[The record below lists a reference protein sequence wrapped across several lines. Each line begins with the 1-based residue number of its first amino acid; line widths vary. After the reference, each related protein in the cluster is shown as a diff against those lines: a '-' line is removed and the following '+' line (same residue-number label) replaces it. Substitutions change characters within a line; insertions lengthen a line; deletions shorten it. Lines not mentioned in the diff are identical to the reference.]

1 MRPLAKTF
9 REAIMKKQM
18 WGVSLAVLVAAF
30 GSVMETKAQTGST
43 GLSIDGRIGVSAAIA
58 LADGHIQSMVRSLQL
73 LAITEEV
80 GSGNWERMRGLLA
93 KFKEVQI
100 PAVVFFALPDGSY
113 YTVEKGK
120 TDQNIKDRAYFPR
133 VMAGKVA
140 IGDLVVSRSTG
151 KKVMV
156 AAVPVKSGGKV
167 IGALGVSVHLDKM
180 SELLARELQLP
191 PNMVLYAI
199 DKQGTTALHSV
210 TRLIFEDPAKQ
221 KSETLTRAVK
231 EMLSKEE
238 GMVTYEFEGK
248 RKKAYFKTSP
258 LTGWRF
264 ALAVT
269 TARSE

>member
-73 LAITEEV
+73 LAMTEEV

-120 TDQNIKDRAYFPR
+120 TDQNIKDRAYFPKL
-133 VMAGKVA
+133 MAGQITV
-140 IGDLVVSRSTG
+140 GDLVMSRSTG
-151 KKVMV
+151 RKVMV

-167 IGALGVSVHLDKM
+167 IGALGASIHLDKL

-191 PNMVLYAI
+191 PNIVLYAI
-199 DKQGTTALHSV
+199 DGKQGTTALHSV
-210 TRLIFEDPAKQ
+210 TRLVFEDPAKQ

-238 GMVTYEFEGK
+238 GIVTYEFEGK

-269 TARSE
+269 TQ

>member
-1 MRPLAKTF
+1 
-9 REAIMKKQM
+9 MKKQM
-18 WGVSLAVLVAAF
+18 WGISLAVLVAAL
-30 GSVMETKAQTGST
+30 GSVENARAQTGGA
-43 GLSIDGRIGVSAAIA
+43 GLTIDGRIGVSAAIA
-58 LADGHIQSMVRSLQL
+58 LADGHIQSMVHSLQL
-73 LAITEEV
+73 LAMTEEV
-80 GSGNWERMRGLLA
+80 RSAKWEGMRGLLTRL
-93 KFKEVQI
+93 KEVQI

-133 VMAGKVA
+133 VMAGGVA

-167 IGALGVSVHLDKM
+167 IGVLGVSVHLDKL

-191 PNMVLYAI
+191 PNIVLYAI
-199 DKQGTTALHSV
+199 DGKQGTTALHSV
-210 TRLIFEDPAKQ
+210 TRLIFEDPARQ
-221 KSETLTRAVK
+221 KSETLSRAVK

-238 GMVTYEFEGK
+238 GIVTYEFEGK

-269 TARSE
+269 TTGRSD

>member
-1 MRPLAKTF
+1 
-9 REAIMKKQM
+9 MKKQM
-18 WGVSLAVLVAAF
+18 WGISLAVLVAVL
-30 GSVMETKAQTGST
+30 GSVENARAQTGGA
-43 GLSIDGRIGVSAAIA
+43 GLTIDGRIGVSAAIA
-58 LADGHIQSMVRSLQL
+58 LADGYIQSMVHSLQL
-73 LAITEEV
+73 LAMTEEV
-80 GSGNWERMRGLLA
+80 RSGKWEVMRGLLTRL
-93 KFKEVQI
+93 KEIQI
-100 PAVVFFALPDGSY
+100 PVVVFFALPDGSY

-133 VMAGKVA
+133 VMAGGVA

-167 IGALGVSVHLDKM
+167 IGALGVSVYLDKL
-180 SELLARELQLP
+180 SELLVRELQLP

-264 ALAVT
+264 ALAI
-269 TARSE
+269 TAGRTD

>member
-1 MRPLAKTF
+1 
-9 REAIMKKQM
+9 MKKQM
-18 WGVSLAVLVAAF
+18 WGVSLVVLVAVL
-30 GSVMETKAQTGST
+30 GSVKETRAQTGSAAFT
-43 GLSIDGRIGVSAAIA
+43 IDGRVGVSAAIA

-73 LAITEEV
+73 LAVTEEV
-80 GSGNWERMRGLLA
+80 GSGNWERMRGLLT
-93 KFKEVQI
+93 KFKEHQI
-100 PAVVFFALPDGSY
+100 PAVVFYALPDGSY
-113 YTVEKGK
+113 YTVEKGR

-133 VMAGKVA
+133 VMAGGVA

-167 IGALGVSVHLDKM
+167 IGVLGVSVHLDKL

-191 PNMVLYAI
+191 PNIVLYAI
-199 DKQGTTALHSV
+199 DGKQGTTALHSV
-210 TRLIFEDPAKQ
+210 TRLIFEDPARQ
-221 KSETLTRAVK
+221 KSETLSRAVK

-238 GMVTYEFEGK
+238 GIVTYEFEGK

-269 TARSE
+269 TTGRSD